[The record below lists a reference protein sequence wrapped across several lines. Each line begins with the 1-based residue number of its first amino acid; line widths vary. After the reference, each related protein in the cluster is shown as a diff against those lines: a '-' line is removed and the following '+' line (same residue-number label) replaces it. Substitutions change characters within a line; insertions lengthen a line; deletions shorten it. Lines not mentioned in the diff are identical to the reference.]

1 TPGSN
6 YLPGSSAC
14 QCSEW
19 AVYEWSVL
27 ARDGLRDLYNPL
39 ELRFPGSCLED
50 LAQANILGMEAAS
63 ALHQLAQ
70 SACYSRFIAYLALL
84 QLVRWLLATTACCSR
99 QTLIFPW
106 SPGAVAPPTGS
117 AGELLLYTMASL
129 HPAFSFFQRL
139 SLRERLNHLRPD
151 MIAQIPAAESAP
163 SHVGLTLSMWW
174 MRDDVYFRHPP
185 SPLQGRCL
193 KGRGE
198 VLRTSPPPL
207 PRGPAIKGRHRLEGH
222 SLPFQAAAVFNP

>member
-1 TPGSN
+1 MFLCFDIYKRAVKN
-6 YLPGSSAC
+6 NHFCDVLR
-14 QCSEW
+14 CSLERCCIDW

-50 LAQANILGMEAAS
+50 LAAS

-139 SLRERLNHLRPD
+139 SLRERLNHLLFVSD
-151 MIAQIPAAESAP
+151 SGHM
-163 SHVGLTLSMWW
+163 VLT
-174 MRDDVYFRHPP
+174 V
-185 SPLQGRCL
+185 
-193 KGRGE
+193 
-198 VLRTSPPPL
+198 
-207 PRGPAIKGRHRLEGH
+207 
-222 SLPFQAAAVFNP
+222 